1 MKSKKK
7 IIWYTFQKVSPL
19 AKCIKKPAGLAQ
31 VWQRTY
37 PINFQKKYN
46 YEKPT
51 MITTIASL
59 TLRFNILS
67 YIPEKMIHL
76 FWFKVC
82 HFAREA
88 LC

>member
-1 MKSKKK
+1 M
-7 IIWYTFQKVSPL
+7 II
-19 AKCIKKPAGLAQ
+19 
-31 VWQRTY
+31 
-37 PINFQKKYN
+37 
-46 YEKPT
+46 
-51 MITTIASL
+51 TIASL

-76 FWFKVC
+76 FWFKVS